1 MIEPAERL
9 IRAMTKGWPEWMP
22 KHKRTPSVREA
33 LPAIVYA
40 LYYLDFGWDAA
51 PTFERC
57 LYIWEHGVKP
67 ALEAE
72 HFGDCTKQP
81 QACIR
86 CQAEY
91 TMELARKIE
100 EGLGL

>member
-1 MIEPAERL
+1 
-9 IRAMTKGWPEWMP
+9 MP
-22 KHKRTPSVREA
+22 DQWDAPIQKVPDLKDA

-40 LYYLDFGWDAA
+40 LFYLDFGWDAA

-57 LYIWEHGVKP
+57 LYIWEHGIKP
-67 ALEAE
+67 ALDAE

-91 TMELARKIE
+91 TMELARIIE
-100 EGLGL
+100 EGLKDG